1 MRLCNKTGLTVPE
14 CSCSRCIQRQLE
26 QFAPSAPSIRRAGHD
41 PLSIRDVRDTSPL
54 MLSAAER
61 LSRPAL

>member
-1 MRLCNKTGLTVPE
+1 MRLCSKTGLTVPE
-14 CSCSRCIQRQLE
+14 CSCGPCIQRQLE
-26 QFAPSAPSIRRAGHD
+26 QFAPGAPSIRRAGHD
-41 PLSIRDVRDTSPL
+41 PLSLRDVRDSSPL